1 MILSE
6 LLARCRREMESRGL
20 SAAPEA
26 DILVSALAG
35 IPRSR
40 LSAEREREVGDP
52 LPVLAEWIRR
62 RASGEPVQYILGAWE
77 FFGREFL
84 LSRDTLIPRPE
95 TEGLVEGVITEWR
108 RAGRGAGLLLDV
120 GTGCG
125 AIAVTLAAELPLVR
139 VAAVDVSGGAL
150 RVARDNARRHGV
162 AGRVRFLRGD
172 AYSALKRGE
181 RFDVV
186 VSNPPYVSESEWE
199 SLPREV
205 RDFEPPGALLGGPDG
220 LSILRRLVA
229 GAGGLLRP
237 GGELWCEI
245 GETQGEAVRRL
256 PSGPVRFAG
265 IARDLAGRDR
275 VARWVRPL
283 AGSGEREGI
292 RRSAGESSGRTAG

>member
-40 LSAEREREVGDP
+40 LFAEREREVGDP

-62 RASGEPVQYILGAWE
+62 RATGEPVQYILGAWE

-95 TEGLVEGVITEWR
+95 TEGLVEGVIVEWR

-125 AIAVTLAAELPLVR
+125 AIAVTLAAELPPAR
-139 VAAVDVSGGAL
+139 VAAVDVSTGAL
-150 RVARDNARRHGV
+150 RVARDNACRHGV
-162 AGRVRFLRGD
+162 AGRVWFLRGD

-229 GAGGLLRP
+229 GADGILRP

-256 PSGPVRFAG
+256 PSGPLRFAG

-275 VARWVRPL
+275 VARWVRPPAEGGGSEE
-283 AGSGEREGI
+283 AG
-292 RRSAGESSGRTAG
+292 RSAGEPPGRTAG